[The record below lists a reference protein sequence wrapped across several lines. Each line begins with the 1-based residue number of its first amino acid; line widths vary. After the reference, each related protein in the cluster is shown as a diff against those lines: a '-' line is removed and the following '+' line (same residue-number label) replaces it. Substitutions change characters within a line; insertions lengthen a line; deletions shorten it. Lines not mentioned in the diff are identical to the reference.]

1 MNPLLS
7 FHMPSMRDRK
17 VCNQTYEWSV
27 CYDKHDIAKQSN
39 DIESYFNRCIDPPD
53 YPSTN
58 WLKWHRPKEVNSIA
72 GSLSRCFRCV
82 GSAPPTRST
91 LQGWPLGVGHDIA
104 CNEPPDKPP
113 GYRLLLNRP
122 TDSPDI
128 NSKTLNNL
136 NKRNRSLIPKSRE
149 RSHRQGGRWGDTNI
163 GDKNHVTKYIN

>member
-1 MNPLLS
+1 MSPLLS
-7 FHMPSMRDRK
+7 YHMPSMRDRK
-17 VCNQTYEWSV
+17 VYNQTYQWSV
-27 CYDKHDIAKQSN
+27 CYDQHDNAKKSN
-39 DIESYFNRCIDPPD
+39 NIKSYFNHWFALSD

-72 GSLSRCFRCV
+72 GSLGRCFRCE

-163 GDKNHVTKYIN
+163 RR

>member
-1 MNPLLS
+1 MKPLLS
-7 FHMPSMRDRK
+7 YHMPSMRDRK
-17 VCNQTYEWSV
+17 VYNQTYEWSV
-27 CYDKHDIAKQSN
+27 CYNQHKYAKRCN
-39 DIESYFNRCIDPPD
+39 DIKSYFSHWFTLPD
-53 YPSTN
+53 YRSINN
-58 WLKWHRPKEVNSIA
+58 WLKRHRPKEVNSIA

-82 GSAPPTRST
+82 GSSPPTLST

-149 RSHRQGGRWGDTNI
+149 RSHRQGGRWGDKT
-163 GDKNHVTKYIN
+163 